1 MRNKNQPSSCCLGI
15 QDNTENVKSQGYIF
29 PLSQFLTQE
38 INSQTS
44 LLANSDY
51 CLDPEFALPSLSL
64 LLKLSWKPMPWLGE
78 KNISKMEL
86 SCQVPDLGVFLGRKH
101 QGELQPFSK
110 CERAFLEIHYTGHC
124 LHCGIYTHLNIG
136 QYFPAPLILAFRKLI
151 SPFCFGTFFIRF
163 GNHKACKWKFQRC
176 SLDLY
181 CVQRDPAK
189 RHNPF
194 LTHLH
199 FGISIQNPIF
209 L

>member
-1 MRNKNQPSSCCLGI
+1 MIIAWI
-15 QDNTENVKSQGYIF
+15 QNLPCHLFPFYWNSHGSQ
-29 PLSQFLTQE
+29 
-38 INSQTS
+38 
-44 LLANSDY
+44 
-51 CLDPEFALPSLSL
+51 CH
-64 LLKLSWKPMPWLGE
+64 
-78 KNISKMEL
+78 
-86 SCQVPDLGVFLGRKH
+86 DLGKRIFLKWSWAARSQIWVFFLGRKH

-151 SPFCFGTFFIRF
+151 SPFYFGTFFIRF

-181 CVQRDPAK
+181 CVQRDAAK